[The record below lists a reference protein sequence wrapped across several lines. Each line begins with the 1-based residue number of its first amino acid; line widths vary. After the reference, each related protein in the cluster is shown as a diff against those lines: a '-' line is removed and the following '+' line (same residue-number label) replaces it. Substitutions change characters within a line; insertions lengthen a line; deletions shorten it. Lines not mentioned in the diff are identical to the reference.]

1 MELKDVVNTT
11 SAAVLMLN
19 AIYVISAYGKI
30 VNFKGTVDSF
40 KNVFWIKNLPQW
52 FYSLAIFLVIVLL
65 ISGPSIIIYSVF
77 NGKMNKYAKYMCYAL
92 AGFTLLATLL
102 YHMPVDSNQKNHLL
116 KNVSIIGGL
125 LLLSE
130 QYK

>member
-1 MELKDVVNTT
+1 MQMKDIINIK
-11 SAAVLMLN
+11 SAAVLLLN
-19 AIYVISAYGKI
+19 AIYIISAYGKI
-30 VNFKGTVDSF
+30 VNFKGTVDSL

-52 FYSLAIFLVIVLL
+52 FYSLAILLVIVLL
-65 ISGPSIIIYSVF
+65 ISGPGVILYSLF
-77 NGKMNKYAKYMCYAL
+77 NDKLNKYAKYMCYAL

-116 KNVSIIGGL
+116 KNISIIGGL
-125 LLLSE
+125 LILSE